1 MSTYLTK
8 VVETYR
14 ADTEAEAKTLIENA
28 KKDSHFV
35 VSKYNNEVKTVKA
48 KGEVIDEYRR
58 VTITKEITSE
68 KEPDVQM
75 NLIYEGEAISFGSAE
90 VDEEA
95 EDEERFDED

>member
-14 ADTEAEAKTLIENA
+14 ADTEAEAKALIENA
-28 KKDSHFV
+28 KKNSHFV

-90 VDEEA
+90 VDEDA